1 MTFKLI
7 LLILATCR
15 ALPLA
20 HGHGSGSS
28 KAVNPGLID
37 PHSRKSPQ
45 STEHLLRGS
54 TRAAK
59 QAVQPVPLPHA
70 LKRTEGGG
78 LGGQWPLPHHQHQ
91 HQHRR
96 LHQFQPDETFQFP
109 LQLATQA
116 GNREEKRQPRQRSIL
131 RRRARLLARWTYAVQ
146 RNATRVLYHH
156 LHKSGGTTMCHKVL
170 QAQHFVMACDGSR
183 AIMSDAPGNISP
195 AADCNCNGCTDGYSP
210 FSVLSRQDQIAY
222 LRNHS
227 DASVFFSESPL
238 GDDLYFGPALL
249 HVTLVRHPF
258 SRFLS
263 HLMHFLELA
272 QPVEHQAGL
281 LDINHVVRLHETDP
295 ARYEHEVRD
304 NFVTRFYAGM
314 RVYNEVPFMGI
325 SAEHAALMHILELVD
340 PQDYQAGLLD
350 INHVVRLHASNATR
364 YDNELRDNFMTR
376 YYAGMRVYHDVP
388 FMGISAEHAALAAS
402 NLMRLGAV
410 FVLEDLARADGVLS
424 ALMRIEQTYRYR
436 AGTNNSLVLQK
447 FSKPDA
453 WRGYIHASASES
465 PTDHGSGCS
474 SSSRRL
480 GTTERINLSE
490 PANDPSLGNIAAP
503 QSGAGGMGA
512 GCGSSGDLSSG
523 DGSSSSMYVGLSA
536 ESLAYLNKLHVYD
549 LQLYELAK
557 QRHDH
562 TVAAWQALMQETQ
575 GEDAA

>member
-146 RNATRVLYHH
+146 RNATRVLFHH

-210 FSVLSRQDQIAY
+210 FSVLSRQEQIAY

-314 RVYNEVPFMGI
+314 RVYNE
-325 SAEHAALMHILELVD
+325 
-340 PQDYQAGLLD
+340 
-350 INHVVRLHASNATR
+350 
-364 YDNELRDNFMTR
+364 
-376 YYAGMRVYHDVP
+376 VP